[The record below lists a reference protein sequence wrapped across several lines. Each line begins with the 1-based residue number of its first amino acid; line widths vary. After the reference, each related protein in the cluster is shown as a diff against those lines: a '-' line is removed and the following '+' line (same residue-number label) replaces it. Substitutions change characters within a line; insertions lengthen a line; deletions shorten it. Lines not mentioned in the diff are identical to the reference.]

1 MISFRLDP
9 TCKSSARCL
18 SVSAGVQITEYEEK
32 AYGYSDRLEKVCS
45 DKEGEVEVGQL
56 LAFEGRGV
64 MSVRLQP
71 NT

>member
-1 MISFRLDP
+1 M
-9 TCKSSARCL
+9 